1 MLNAVENSINTK
13 VIEERWPQVKNLLMS
28 DWGMLEPGINAFIE
42 RSAKIISFK
51 DNVLTL
57 SFDDIRY
64 KDMFEKDYMIAF
76 EASYS
81 QVLQTK
87 ITLNLIISTE
97 KENILKDIDGN
108 ITSDDNINS
117 EYTFENFIKGPSN
130 EHAYAAA
137 VCVSENPG
145 KEYNPLFL
153 YGGTGLGKTHLLYA
167 IANKVKK
174 DKPKYKIIYVDGND
188 FVTEYVNSMKSHNE
202 EGFKNKF
209 YNADVLLVD
218 DIQYISGKPSTMDE
232 FFNTFNML
240 YKKKKQIV
248 IASDMPP
255 KELDLNERLISRFVQ
270 GLSFGIEPP
279 NYETRYAILLKKQE
293 KEFEKIDSSVLE
305 FIAFNVS
312 NNVRELE
319 NAYNKVIFTQKLT
332 HKKLTS
338 ESEELKDILR
348 DLCLENNAS
357 KIDFNYLTSA
367 VCQYYNISK
376 EELFSKS
383 KKSPFV
389 DARHILIYLLTKHAS
404 LSQSEITK
412 KMSTFN
418 HSKISYSIKVVSE
431 RIKLEDEETKKV
443 LKYVNNLISNIDN

>member
-1 MLNAVENSINTK
+1 MISATENSINTK
-13 VIEERWPQVKNLLMS
+13 VIEEKWPEVKQILMAE
-28 DWGMLEPGINAFIE
+28 WGMLEPGIKAFIE
-42 RSAKIISFK
+42 RPIKIVSFNDGVLVLEFKSEKFREVFENDYLIS
-51 DNVLTL
+51 
-57 SFDDIRY
+57 
-64 KDMFEKDYMIAF
+64 F

-81 QVLQTK
+81 QVLKQK
-87 ITLNLIISTE
+87 ITLKLIIASETE
-97 KENILKDIDGN
+97 KILKDLESETQVDE
-108 ITSDDNINS
+108 NINP
-117 EYTFENFIKGPSN
+117 EYRFDNFVNGPSN
-130 EHAYAAA
+130 DHAYAAA
-137 VCVSENPG
+137 VCISENPG
-145 KEYNPLFL
+145 KAYNPLYI

-167 IANKVKK
+167 IANKIKK
-174 DKPKYKIIYVDGND
+174 EFPKYKIIYIDGND
-188 FVTEYVNSMKSHNE
+188 FVSEYVSGLRNKNMSRFE
-202 EGFKNKF
+202 EKF

-218 DIQYISGKPSTMDE
+218 DIQYISNKPGIMDE
-232 FFNTFNML
+232 FFNTFNKL

-248 IASDMPP
+248 ITSDLPP
-255 KELDLNERLISRFVQ
+255 KEFDLNERLISRFVQ
-270 GLSFGIEPP
+270 GLSFGIDPP
-279 NYETRYAILLKKQE
+279 EVETRLAILQNKQE
-293 KEFEKIDSSVLE
+293 KDNVKIDYKVLE